1 MWQTHS
7 INSYLNSSTRNKW
20 KTVVHTAWTH
30 NCNFRSPEQCV
41 EMLLKHFFVCYPF
54 CGKFLCCIFQANVAV
69 ERQPEY
75 LEKISSISLILVDW
89 PFCCMEATFW
99 QGDEVRKVD
108 LLVYMNLWFSW
119 ILGSYPGN
127 SLAKSMIKKKPYSFQ
142 LSIVFIVDGKR
153 KEWWRRRKPILKNW
167 VRKTAKWGCEKSE
180 H

>member
-41 EMLLKHFFVCYPF
+41 EMLLKHFFVCSPF

-75 LEKISSISLILVDW
+75 LVKISSISLILVDW

-99 QGDEVRKVD
+99 QGDEVKKVI
-108 LLVYMNLWFSW
+108 LLMYMNLLFYLDSW
-119 ILGSYPGN
+119 VISGEQFGQVHDEEKALLIPTVSCVH
-127 SLAKSMIKKKPYSFQ
+127 SWCEEKRMMEKKK
-142 LSIVFIVDGKR
+142 
-153 KEWWRRRKPILKNW
+153 
-167 VRKTAKWGCEKSE
+167 T